1 LKRLALLL
9 AALAALAGALSVY
22 WVGGRLAAP
31 APRAVGD
38 LPADLAGH
46 ALKVPSPAAGVLK
59 GWLLPGRREGGAV
72 LLLHGLRASRLDML
86 SRARFLHALGYTVML
101 FDSRAH
107 GESGGQR
114 ITFGYMES
122 IDARTLLGALRQAA
136 PGEPLGVIGVSLGGA
151 AVLVGPQ
158 PLRVHALVLE
168 SVYPTLEEA
177 IDNRLAIRLGPLGP
191 PLAPLLTVQL
201 RPRLG
206 FGLEDLR
213 PIDSVDRVGAAL
225 LVIAGTEDRH
235 TTIVQSRRLFAR
247 AQAPKEMW
255 EVPGAGHVD
264 YHRAAPADYEARVGG
279 FLGRHLRDGPARIS
293 RE

>member
-1 LKRLALLL
+1 MKRLALVL
-9 AALAALAGALSVY
+9 ATLAVATGALAVY
-22 WVGGRLAAP
+22 WMGGRLAAP
-31 APRAVGD
+31 APREIGA
-38 LPADLAGH
+38 LPADLPGR

-59 GWLLPGRREGGAV
+59 GWLVPGRRDGGAV
-72 LLLHGLRASRLDML
+72 LLLHGVSASRLDML
-86 SRARFLHALGYTVML
+86 GRARFLHALGYTVML

-114 ITFGYMES
+114 ITFGYLES
-122 IDARTLLGALRQAA
+122 LDARTLLGALRQAA
-136 PGEPLGVIGVSLGGA
+136 PGERLGVIGVSLGGA

-158 PLRVHALVLE
+158 PLRVRALVLE

-213 PIDSVDRVGAAL
+213 PIDAVDRVGAPL
-225 LVIAGTEDRH
+225 LVVAGTEDRH
-235 TTIVQSRRLFAR
+235 TTIVQSRRLYGR

-255 EVPGAGHVD
+255 EVPGVGHVD
-264 YHRAAPADYEARVGG
+264 FHRAAPAAYEARVGG
-279 FLGRHLRDGPARIS
+279 FLARYLRDGPR
-293 RE
+293 